1 LITSSCALRPSL
13 HHRCWVFRLAQ
24 SAANAPLPSRQDDA
38 QRPSYYG
45 HLPRPSQQSRDLRCS
60 ISPVGAFETCRRRSV
75 LGNSCVAGHLTGL
88 AISSS
93 GKSTAATRFTC
104 PAPFAKIFLFARTP
118 NHFYIRCHPVPQRG
132 GSRSSRTRGGMRW
145 TRQRPRV
152 RRDRRAGFIK
162 SVSDHRARRRTALLR
177 TAKSCGPDA
186 STPASS
192 LRRLVGPT
200 GIRQASI
207 RKRR

>member
-1 LITSSCALRPSL
+1 MHLFLRDRTMLNALR
-13 HHRCWVFRLAQ
+13 
-24 SAANAPLPSRQDDA
+24 
-38 QRPSYYG
+38 YYG

-200 GIRQASI
+200 GIRQSSI